1 MVKEAEGR
9 GHALRLAALALCTG
23 LEQAKPGTDTQAPR
37 PRHSGGSSP
46 PPTPSSAVE
55 FPLLYWQLLWLQV
68 SGGS

>member
-9 GHALRLAALALCTG
+9 GHALGLAVLALCAG
-23 LEQAKPGTDTQAPR
+23 SEQAKPGTDSQALR

-46 PPTPSSAVE
+46 PPALSSAVE
-55 FPLLYWQLLWLQV
+55 FSLLYWQLLWLWV